1 MRSVIMDA
9 NALLMPFQF
18 GLNLDMEIESLI
30 GEFHGVVPSPILG
43 EVRKNGGKWAK
54 AALSFAKRYEVMRT
68 ENMGDKAVIELAKK
82 MNGIVVTNDE
92 ALQRKLRLE
101 RIPYIYMKNRSR
113 LGMWEMG
120 EER

>member
-1 MRSVIMDA
+1 MRSVVFDA

-54 AALSFAKRYEVMRT
+54 AAVSLARKYEVMRT
-68 ENMGDKAVIELAKK
+68 EHMGDASVMELGKKLDAV
-82 MNGIVVTNDE
+82 VVTNDE
-92 ALQRKLRLE
+92 ALQEKLRDE
-101 RIPYIYMKNRSR
+101 GIPYMYMKNKSR
-113 LGMWEMG
+113 LVMWDIG
-120 EER
+120 EK

>member
-18 GLNLDMEIESLI
+18 GLNLDIEIESLI

-54 AALSFAKRYEVMRT
+54 AALSFARKYEVLRT
-68 ENMGDKAVIELAKK
+68 ENMGDKAVMELAKK
-82 MNGIVVTNDE
+82 LHAIVVTNDE

-101 RIPYIYMKNRSR
+101 GIPYIYMKNRSR

>member
-18 GLNLDMEIESLI
+18 GINLDMEIESLI

-54 AALSFAKRYEVMRT
+54 VALSFAKRYEVMRT
-68 ENMGDKAVIELAKK
+68 ENMGDKAVMELAKK
-82 MNGIVVTNDE
+82 LNGIVITNDE

>member
-54 AALSFAKRYEVMRT
+54 AALSFARKYEVMRT

-82 MNGIVVTNDE
+82 LDGIVVTNDE

-101 RIPYIYMKNRSR
+101 GVPYIYMKNKSR

-120 EER
+120 EV